1 MKNIF
6 VLLSLSLIFSCNKG
20 SKQSK
25 SLMELNSEKAR
36 LITQMDSLSNMLNAI
51 EHQISKLDTTK
62 RLTSVTAIKAKVK
75 PFKHFIELQG
85 VVKAD
90 QSVELYPERSGAVTS
105 IYVKEGQSVVKGQI
119 LVQIDNSILEN
130 NRAELLTQL
139 ELAKTTFE
147 RQQRLWNQNIGS
159 EIQFLQAKAKK
170 DGLENSLNSLNAQA
184 EKLKIIAPFSGIIDE
199 IFIKIG
205 GLASTQMPAV
215 RLVNLNKIHVECE
228 VTETYLNTIKKDT
241 DVNLTFPSI
250 GKERASKIAQVG
262 NFINPN
268 NRSFKVRINLNNP
281 DNELKA
287 NMLADVKINDFKNTG
302 VVIPS
307 ALLQKDR
314 DAKTFVFVLIKD
326 DNSYKV
332 KKTYINER
340 SAYNNLS
347 FISEGL
353 TPNTLIV
360 DKGSRLIKA
369 GENVM
374 LSEQ

>member
-6 VLLSLSLIFSCNKG
+6 ILLSLSLILSCSNG

-25 SLMELNSEKAR
+25 SLMELNSEKTR
-36 LITQMDSLSNMLNAI
+36 LITQMDSLSNMLNTV
-51 EHQISKLDTTK
+51 EQQISKLDTTK
-62 RLTSVTAIKAKVK
+62 RLTSVTVIKAEVK
-75 PFKHFIELQG
+75 AFKHFIEVQG
-85 VVKAD
+85 VVEAD
-90 QSVELYPERSGAVTS
+90 QSVELYPERSGSITS
-105 IYVKEGQSVVKGQI
+105 IYIKEGQQVKKGQI
-119 LVQIDNSILEN
+119 LAQIDNSILESS
-130 NRAELLTQL
+130 RAELQTQL
-139 ELAKTTFE
+139 DLATTTFE

-170 DGLENSLNSLNAQA
+170 EGLENSLNSLNSQA

-205 GLASTQMPAV
+205 GLASTQMPAL
-215 RLVNLNKIHVECE
+215 RLVNLNEIHVECE

-241 DVNLTFPSI
+241 EVNLTFPSI
-250 GKERASKIAQVG
+250 GKEWTSKIAQVG

-268 NRSFKVRINLNNP
+268 NRSFKVRINLKNP

-287 NMLADVKINDFKNTG
+287 NMLVDVKINDFKNTG

-314 DAKTFVFVLIKD
+314 DAKTFVFTLIKD

-332 KKTYINER
+332 KKTYISES

-353 TPNTLIV
+353 APNTLII
-360 DKGSRLIKA
+360 DKGARLIKA
-369 GENVM
+369 GENVS

>member
-36 LITQMDSLSNMLNAI
+36 LITQMDSLSNMLNAV

>member
-36 LITQMDSLSNMLNAI
+36 LITQMDSLSNMLNAV

-90 QSVELYPERSGAVTS
+90 QSVELYPERAGAVTS